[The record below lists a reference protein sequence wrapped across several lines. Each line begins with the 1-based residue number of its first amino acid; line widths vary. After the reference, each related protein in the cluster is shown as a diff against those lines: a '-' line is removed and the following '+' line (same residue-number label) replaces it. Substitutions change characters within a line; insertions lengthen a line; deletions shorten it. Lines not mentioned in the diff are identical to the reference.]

1 MIQTTVQ
8 AAQTN
13 LPQLLEKM
21 LDGEEIVIE
30 QDGKALAR
38 IVPIEAKGTVEY
50 NPNWLGMDRG
60 KIWIAPDF
68 KELPEDFLKAFYGED
83 Q

>member
-1 MIQTTVQ
+1 MIQTTIQ

-21 LDGEEIVIE
+21 LDGEEIIIE

-38 IVPIEAKGTVEY
+38 IVPMEKNEKAQY
-50 NPNWLGMDRG
+50 NSNWFGMDEG
-60 KIWIAPDF
+60 KIWMAPDF
-68 KELPEDFLKAFYGED
+68 NETPQEVIDAFYGED
-83 Q
+83 E